1 MGPIF
6 LEILNAGGYA
16 AALNLI
22 VEKLAAVA
30 GIIKLPTIAV
40 FVAGAIL
47 ALLVGALGYKYIKLI
62 STVCFAVAG
71 YGIGEALF
79 RNAQNVFSWQLPD
92 FASKIAGVVLMLV
105 LAFLAFKKI
114 AYALFGV
121 AGAAGFV
128 AMYLFVPNYIV
139 AAAVGV
145 VVAMV
150 AMYFVR
156 WAFVIITSCAAGAVL
171 MAILSAMVPSVGI
184 LQLSGV
190 VGKVLAIL
198 AAIIFV
204 SVQITSTKK
213 EGAKKVG
220 GGTRRVKIRRVFDAW

>member
-22 VEKLAAVA
+22 AEKLAYVA
-30 GIIKLPTIAV
+30 GIIKLPTSAV

-47 ALLVGALGYKYIKLI
+47 ALLVGAIGYKYLKFI

-79 RNAQNVFSWQLPD
+79 RNAQNAFAWQLPD

-171 MAILSAMVPSVGI
+171 MAILSAMAPTVGI

-198 AAIIFV
+198 AALIFV